1 MTRRRSKLGHAEEEH
16 ENSERWLLTYA
27 DMITLLMVLFIVLFA
42 IGQIDSKKFE
52 KLHDGLAQ
60 SFGESTVLDGG
71 AGLLNGS
78 AVQAPAPDDSRAGEQ
93 ALQRQRQ
100 ALLAAQHA
108 ADAAKKQADANRKEV
123 EALSKIKAAIIATLA
138 KQGLTGAVQFQE
150 IDQRGLVVNIV
161 TDRVL
166 FDLGQ
171 ATLRPQG
178 SKVLDA
184 IAPALRNL
192 PNGLV
197 IEGHTDNQPISD
209 SRFASNWELSTER
222 ATTVLRHLLVDG
234 IDASKV
240 AAAGYAD
247 QRPLL
252 RGDSAASRAR
262 NRRVAIVIL
271 SDPTI
276 LAPATSTPA
285 IPAPSFATP
294 NVSAPNAST
303 PTGAAFWAPPS
314 AARA

>member
-1 MTRRRSKLGHAEEEH
+1 MGRRRSKLGHAEEEH

-52 KLHDGLAQ
+52 KLHDGLAK
-60 SFGESTVLDGG
+60 SFGQSTILDGG

-78 AVQAPAPDDSRAGEQ
+78 AVQAPAPDEASSGTQ
-93 ALQRQRQ
+93 ALQRQRES
-100 ALLAAQHA
+100 LLASQKA
-108 ADAAKKQADANRKEV
+108 ADAAAKANADATRQEADAMARIQAD
-123 EALSKIKAAIIATLA
+123 IASALA

-161 TDRVL
+161 TDKVL
-166 FDLGQ
+166 FDLGE

-178 SKVLDA
+178 TKVLDA
-184 IAPALRNL
+184 IAPALKNL
-192 PNGLV
+192 PNGLI

-209 SRFASNWELSTER
+209 SRFPSNWELSTQR
-222 ATTVLRHLLVDG
+222 ATTVLRHLLGDG

-252 RGDSAASRAR
+252 AGDSPASRAR
-262 NRRVAIVIL
+262 NRRVAIVVL
-271 SDPTI
+271 SNPTI
-276 LAPATSTPA
+276 STA
-285 IPAPSFATP
+285 SAVE
-294 NVSAPNAST
+294 VSPPFS
-303 PTGAAFWAPPS
+303 GA
-314 AARA
+314 

>member
-1 MTRRRSKLGHAEEEH
+1 MARRRSKLGHEEEH
-16 ENSERWLLTYA
+16 ENSDRWLLTYA

-42 IGQIDSKKFE
+42 IGQIDTKKFE

-71 AGLLNGS
+71 AGLLDGS

-93 ALQRQRQ
+93 ALERQRQ
-100 ALLAAQHA
+100 AMLASQKA
-108 ADAAKKQADANRKEV
+108 ADALRRDV
-123 EALSKIKAAIIATLA
+123 ESMTKIKAAIIQSLA

-150 IDQRGLVVNIV
+150 IDHRGLVVNIV

-171 ATLRPQG
+171 ASLRPQG

-192 PNGLV
+192 PNGLL

-247 QRPLL
+247 QRPL
-252 RGDSAASRAR
+252 RSGDSAASRAR
-262 NRRVAIVIL
+262 NRRVAIVVL
-271 SDPTI
+271 SDQTI
-276 LAPATSTPA
+276 STPVA
-285 IPAPSFATP
+285 AALEASPSDP
-294 NVSAPNAST
+294 
-303 PTGAAFWAPPS
+303 
-314 AARA
+314 RA